1 MLVLDTNKLLT
12 STIVEKRVSAPK
24 PVVVKEK
31 VYTKVYH
38 LILGSFRTRK
48 QAEDLKKTL
57 VQQNLGEV
65 QILERSS
72 FGFHRVSIKRYASY
86 RLGGK
91 DLPFYIDL
99 GYLDAWIVPYLVEV
113 KEE

>member
-1 MLVLDTNKLLT
+1 MGLLKL
-12 STIVEKRVSAPK
+12 
-24 PVVVKEK
+24 
-31 VYTKVYH
+31 
-38 LILGSFRTRK
+38 
-48 QAEDLKKTL
+48 
-57 VQQNLGEV
+57 NLREV

-72 FGFHRVSIKRYASY
+72 FGFHRVRIKRYASY

-91 DLPFYIDL
+91 DLPFYVDL